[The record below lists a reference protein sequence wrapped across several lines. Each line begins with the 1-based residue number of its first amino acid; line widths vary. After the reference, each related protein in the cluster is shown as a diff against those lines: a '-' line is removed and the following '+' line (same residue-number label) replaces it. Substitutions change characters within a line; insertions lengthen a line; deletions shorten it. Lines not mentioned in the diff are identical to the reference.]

1 MTTATVFPTW
11 RTAWSALDGI
21 GPLLANADALLRRRG
36 RGNHLL
42 PKFDVTLNVDLGL
55 ELEALRRWTDGEP
68 PADVSVRPL
77 IAKKIYAATAPALRA
92 AAWPRWLF
100 LERAFLDGSNTGDLL
115 FSTLVIR
122 TMCEEVQRLHS
133 LDLNATQI
141 GVLASSEDAADYA
154 RLILFL

>member
-1 MTTATVFPTW
+1 MATATVFPTW

-21 GPLLANADALLRRRG
+21 APLLANADALLRRRA

-92 AAWPRWLF
+92 AACRGGCF
-100 LERAFLDGSNTGDLL
+100 LSARFWTAPTRATFC
-115 FSTLVIR
+115 F
-122 TMCEEVQRLHS
+122 LHS
-133 LDLNATQI
+133 
-141 GVLASSEDAADYA
+141 
-154 RLILFL
+154 